1 MDGAG
6 AGGVAG
12 CHSSRTSTFPSRLP
26 SSLVPLRVGSETQ
39 GSFTVF
45 FFSPLPRVSIM
56 HRVVKF
62 WPFKVGSGGW
72 EVGGGADTGS
82 GGGGCLKAYLWR
94 PRRRA

>member
-45 FFSPLPRVSIM
+45 FFPCHESQLCIESSSFGRS
-56 HRVVKF
+56 K
-62 WPFKVGSGGW
+62 WGVGVWGGLTPDLV
-72 EVGGGADTGS
+72 EVAV
-82 GGGGCLKAYLWR
+82 
-94 PRRRA
+94 